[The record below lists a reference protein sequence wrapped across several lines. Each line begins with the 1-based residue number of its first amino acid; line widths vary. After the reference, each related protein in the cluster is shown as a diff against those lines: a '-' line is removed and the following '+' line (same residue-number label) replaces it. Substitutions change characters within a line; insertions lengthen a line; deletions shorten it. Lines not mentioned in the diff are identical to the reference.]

1 MSYASYLFA
10 PYFPNRQHKKKLG
23 RPTPYKY
30 FHRIAYTETE
40 RGLHDEIPTL
50 LFYGAPFA
58 LVGDACKHIFRVM
71 AGKVENLIIRWE
83 HSCRW
88 RNGKCYWRVA
98 VNIVGLNEHFISL
111 REFILLFISRL
122 QTLSN
127 CKIRHYRLATFLN
140 L

>member
-1 MSYASYLFA
+1 MSYVSYLFA

-30 FHRIAYTETE
+30 LHRIAYTETE
-40 RGLHDEIPTL
+40 RGLYDEIPTL

-58 LVGDACKHIFRVM
+58 LVGDVCKHIFRVM
-71 AGKVENLIIRWE
+71 VGKVENLIIRRE

-98 VNIVGLNEHFISL
+98 VNIIGLNEFFISL
-111 REFILLFISRL
+111 KEFVLLFIARL
-122 QTLSN
+122 QTVSS
-127 CKIRHYRLATFLN
+127 CKVRHYRLATFLN

>member
-1 MSYASYLFA
+1 MSYVSYLFA

-58 LVGDACKHIFRVM
+58 LVGDVC
-71 AGKVENLIIRWE
+71 
-83 HSCRW
+83 
-88 RNGKCYWRVA
+88 
-98 VNIVGLNEHFISL
+98 IVGLNEHFISL
-111 REFILLFISRL
+111 REFILLFIARL
-122 QTLSN
+122 QAVSN
-127 CKIRHYRLATFLN
+127 CKVRHYRLATFLN